1 MLALQ
6 CARHHHRPACAGHSV
21 NALQGRW
28 QKNKDVYW
36 YTRDTGDRDAAEAAE
51 LLAVK
56 QREEDLM
63 AEVRPM
69 PTKGC
74 TPVGCTGTAQ
84 DGDGTDAQSG
94 SLRHQVL

>member
-1 MLALQ
+1 MLIIQSPFSAH
-6 CARHHHRPACAGHSV
+6 ASFTVHKTSPRPACAGHSV

-36 YTRDTGDRDAAEAAE
+36 YTRDTGNRDAAEAAE

-63 AEVRPM
+63 AEV
-69 PTKGC
+69 
-74 TPVGCTGTAQ
+74 
-84 DGDGTDAQSG
+84 
-94 SLRHQVL
+94 L